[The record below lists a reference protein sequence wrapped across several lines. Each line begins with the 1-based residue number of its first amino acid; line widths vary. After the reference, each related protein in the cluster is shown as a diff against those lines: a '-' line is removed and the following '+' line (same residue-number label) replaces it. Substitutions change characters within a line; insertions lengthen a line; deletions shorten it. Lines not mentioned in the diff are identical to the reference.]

1 MKYTEDVM
9 NIIETYVGND
19 IDLCFYILQVLKKKE
34 NPVNGLKTFFENV
47 GQHKSK
53 GEFEI
58 PQEIGNE
65 ELKKMDSSYSKYI
78 SMFLKTLVE
87 KAHTGNWDKEKF
99 YEYLWNGLNTDLILE
114 NDKIRSFALLRYA
127 QSDLMPYIEV
137 GTPLSMSDEVFSKI
151 LNDNRNVINRI
162 KHIVAFNY
170 SQKTEVASLILNEIM
185 SAKTEEERVVVL
197 AVAFDIVTQNKLNG
211 LTTVLNKVG
220 IEIEQTKE

>member
-1 MKYTEDVM
+1 
-9 NIIETYVGND
+9 
-19 IDLCFYILQVLKKKE
+19 
-34 NPVNGLKTFFENV
+34 
-47 GQHKSK
+47 
-53 GEFEI
+53 
-58 PQEIGNE
+58 
-65 ELKKMDSSYSKYI
+65 
-78 SMFLKTLVE
+78 MFLKTLVE
-87 KAHTGNWDKEKF
+87 KAHAGNWDKEKF

>member
-1 MKYTEDVM
+1 
-9 NIIETYVGND
+9 
-19 IDLCFYILQVLKKKE
+19 
-34 NPVNGLKTFFENV
+34 
-47 GQHKSK
+47 
-53 GEFEI
+53 
-58 PQEIGNE
+58 
-65 ELKKMDSSYSKYI
+65 MDSSYSKYI

-87 KAHTGNWDKEKF
+87 KAHEGNWVKEKF

-137 GTPLSMSDEVFSKI
+137 GKTLSMSDEVFAKI
-151 LNDNRNVINRI
+151 LNDNRNVVNRI

-185 SAKTEEERVVVL
+185 SAKTEEERVV
-197 AVAFDIVTQNKLNG
+197 AFDIVTQNKLNG